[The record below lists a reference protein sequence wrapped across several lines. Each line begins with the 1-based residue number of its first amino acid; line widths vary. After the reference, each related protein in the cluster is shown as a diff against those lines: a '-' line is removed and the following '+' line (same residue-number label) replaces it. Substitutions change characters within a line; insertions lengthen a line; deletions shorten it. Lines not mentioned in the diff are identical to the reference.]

1 MKKEKD
7 SELENQRLEKLKW
20 KEKND
25 AQMLENEEQI
35 KKNKIEVNKLIS
47 INNTEIKNQNLNNDF
62 QNNMIA
68 NSSVDQESL
77 PEKNFDDTEHSCQF
91 CGLNDP
97 NFTSSHFKECQMLSP
112 CFKCGKIIEIS
123 KSSLFE

>member
-1 MKKEKD
+1 MIQLKNVNISPGNAI
-7 SELENQRLEKLKW
+7 SE
-20 KEKND
+20 
-25 AQMLENEEQI
+25 I